1 MCVFL
6 GVMYLL
12 KLSHVVFYAFLWNF
26 KKKFKQWLLK
36 HVSVFYEQSFLRPFN
51 DRSNQA
57 SKESRVELSTFTA
70 SSHIT
75 LLTMYPIVSQI
86 RSLW

>member
-6 GVMYLL
+6 GFMYLL

-51 DRSNQA
+51 DQSAVWADQA
-57 SKESRVELSTFTA
+57 L
-70 SSHIT
+70 
-75 LLTMYPIVSQI
+75 VS
-86 RSLW
+86 